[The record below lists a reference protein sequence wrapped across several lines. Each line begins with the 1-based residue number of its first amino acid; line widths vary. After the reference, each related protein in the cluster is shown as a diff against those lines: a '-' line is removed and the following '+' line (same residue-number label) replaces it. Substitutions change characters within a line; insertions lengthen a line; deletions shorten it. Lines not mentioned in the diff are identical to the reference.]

1 MMTDTHSTPRSKELA
16 PQPSKTKMVRRRR
29 EIALLALSL
38 GFVIA
43 ALALHEP
50 FLILISLF
58 PALASYGQR

>member
-1 MMTDTHSTPRSKELA
+1 MMTGTHSTPRSKELA
-16 PQPSKTKMVRRRR
+16 PPPSKTKTVRRRR